1 MPMTI
6 DTETKTDTTLYI
18 IERQDKSAKLTCT
31 IGKISILMKKGID
44 RDVIA
49 QILLSLSKVDSTI
62 AYEYETMC
70 PYDDIN
76 RFRLDEYIVI
86 SYSKSTGDYKTI
98 FNVPF
103 SRKKALRRLA
113 LSTWKSSRHPMRIF
127 RYYGMAIRRKSTSCW
142 KSWVPGADGSIRSS
156 KRTRKTS
163 H

>member
-1 MPMTI
+1 MSI

-18 IERQDKSAKLTCT
+18 IERHDKSAKLTCT
-31 IGKISILMKKGID
+31 IGKITILMKKGID
-44 RDVIA
+44 RDVLA

-76 RFRLDEYIVI
+76 RFRLDEYIVV

-113 LSTWKSSRHPMRIF
+113 LSMLEKLKAADADLSLLWDGNPSKVNQLLEELGSERGWKSQVIE
-127 RYYGMAIRRKSTSCW
+127 ANKEN
-142 KSWVPGADGSIRSS
+142 
-156 KRTRKTS
+156 
-163 H
+163 

>member
-113 LSTWKSSRHPMRIF
+113 LSMLEKLKASDADLSLLWDGNPSKVNQLLEERCSGRGWKYQVIE
-127 RYYGMAIRRKSTSCW
+127 ANKEN
-142 KSWVPGADGSIRSS
+142 
-156 KRTRKTS
+156 
-163 H
+163 